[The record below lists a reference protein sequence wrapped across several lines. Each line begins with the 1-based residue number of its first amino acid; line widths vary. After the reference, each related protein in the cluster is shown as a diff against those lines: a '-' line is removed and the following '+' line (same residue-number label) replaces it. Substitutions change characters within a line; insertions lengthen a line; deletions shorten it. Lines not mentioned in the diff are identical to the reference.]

1 MLVFFSLQGSLSWAG
16 LLWMTFLSMEAK
28 WPYLTLGFCI
38 EIRNK
43 LGTSTVAYP
52 RQTIFHWYQRVSKK
66 SMKNNEDTKEFTSS
80 GQEHMINRWIVI
92 QATSSWAG
100 YLTKEQTIFP
110 MSEEEGGSPFP
121 QMVGY
126 GNPPPILVW
135 MMTGGSPS
143 HQEPTQSANP
153 QLGVPTWRRFEKL
166 SEHPPAL
173 WPSSGSWP
181 QERC

>member
-126 GNPPPILVW
+126 GKPPPSWCGWWLGVALAIRNPPKVPIRSWASRL
-135 MMTGGSPS
+135 GGVLRS
-143 HQEPTQSANP
+143 
-153 QLGVPTWRRFEKL
+153 
-166 SEHPPAL
+166 
-173 WPSSGSWP
+173 
-181 QERC
+181 